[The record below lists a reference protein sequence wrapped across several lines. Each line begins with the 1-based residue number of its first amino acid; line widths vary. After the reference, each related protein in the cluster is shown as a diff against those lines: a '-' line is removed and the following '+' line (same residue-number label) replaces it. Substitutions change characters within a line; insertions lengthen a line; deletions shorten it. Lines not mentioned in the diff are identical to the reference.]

1 MSREGWRRGFIP
13 GWDGGLDGS
22 QRRQFGR
29 GWCEGNLGAAG
40 FGDVAAHRSL
50 FCSPTRPP
58 PPPPHTHWSCLCFW
72 FSWQLPEATTLMF
85 EGSFT
90 VTVLSR
96 SGDTAAMLPFVLAG
110 ALEPP

>member
-1 MSREGWRRGFIP
+1 MVHREGSL
-13 GWDGGLDGS
+13 GGAGVKAT
-22 QRRQFGR
+22 
-29 GWCEGNLGAAG
+29 LGLQGLEMWLLTGPYSAPLP
-40 FGDVAAHRSL
+40 AH
-50 FCSPTRPP
+50 